1 MPRARS
7 QQVSLSDTPYY
18 HCISRCVRRA
28 FLCGEDVVTGK
39 SFEHRRGWIEAR
51 ILFLAKIFSIDVC
64 AYAVMSNHL
73 HLVLH
78 VDDKQEKN
86 WSTHEVLKRWHSL
99 HKGTLFTQQFARGD
113 AMPEYAIELV
123 ERSAAIYRER
133 LSDISWFMREL
144 NEPIARQANLEDE
157 CTGRFWEGRF
167 KSQALLDE
175 ASILACMA
183 YVDLNPIRAGIATT
197 PETSEFT
204 SVKKRVESAE
214 KGRQPKTLYPFV
226 GNERKDNG
234 KGAPKGIACKLA
246 DYLQLVD
253 LTGRIVRHDKRGAI
267 DLSLSPILQRLGIDS
282 ENWMEIATKFEAH
295 THGVVG
301 QTQSIERYKNSQ
313 TRARP
318 NKRCCR
324 LLA

>member
-28 FLCGEDVVTGK
+28 FLCGEDSLTGK

-51 ILFLAKIFSIDVC
+51 ILFLAEVFSIDIC

-73 HLVLH
+73 HIVLH
-78 VDDKQEKN
+78 VDEKQTKN
-86 WSTHEVLKRWHSL
+86 WSTHEVLRRWHSL
-99 HKGTLFTQQFARGD
+99 HKGTLFTQQYAHGD
-113 AMPEYAIELV
+113 IMPAYAIELA
-123 ERSAAIYRER
+123 ERSAEAYRER

-144 NEPIARQANLEDE
+144 NEPIARQANAEDE

-175 ASILACMA
+175 ASVLACMA
-183 YVDLNPIRAGIATT
+183 YVDLNPIRANIAAT
-197 PETSEFT
+197 PETSDFT
-204 SVKKRVESAE
+204 SIKKRVEYAKEITQSKA
-214 KGRQPKTLYPFV
+214 LYPFI
-226 GNERKDNG
+226 GNEHKDKNE
-234 KGAPKGIACKLA
+234 GILFKLT

-253 LTGRIVRHDKRGAI
+253 MTGRIARQDKRGSI
-267 DLSLSPILQRLGIDS
+267 DLSLSPILQRLGVTS
-282 ENWMEIATKFEAH
+282 ENWLTIAINFEQN

-301 QTQSIERYKNSQ
+301 QENSITRYKNAQPRS
-313 TRARP
+313 RP
-318 NKRCCR
+318 NKRCCH